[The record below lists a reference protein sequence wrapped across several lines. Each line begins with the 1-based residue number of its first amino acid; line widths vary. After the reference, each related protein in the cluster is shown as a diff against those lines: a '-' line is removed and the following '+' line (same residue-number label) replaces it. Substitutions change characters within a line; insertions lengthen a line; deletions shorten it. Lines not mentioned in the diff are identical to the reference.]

1 MRPTL
6 APTLVPFRTRLGA
19 RLMLVFI
26 GVALA
31 PMLVGVLLSYQRA
44 RASLV
49 ELALSKVEQEAA
61 LTAKDL
67 GTSLEQFS
75 SDLRMLS
82 SAPPLQ
88 GLLLAQDNGGRDP
101 VTGRS
106 SEEWIDWLR
115 QLFATTMQSK
125 QFYQQL
131 RYLDA
136 AGEEIVRIEYRDGT
150 VIVVWAERGGELE
163 AYKFALENR
172 ASAGYFI

>member
-1 MRPTL
+1 MLPKLLPAR
-6 APTLVPFRTRLGA
+6 VPWRTHLGA

-44 RASLV
+44 RASLA

-88 GLLLAQDNGGRDP
+88 GLLLAQDYGGRDP
-101 VTGRS
+101 ATGRS
-106 SEEWIDWLR
+106 YEEWVDWLR
-115 QLFATTMQSK
+115 QLFATTMRSK

-131 RYLDA
+131 RFLDQ
-136 AGEEIVRIEYRDGT
+136 AGQEIVRIEYRDGT
-150 VIVVWAERGGELE
+150 GIV
-163 AYKFALENR
+163 
-172 ASAGYFI
+172 

>member
-1 MRPTL
+1 MRPKL
-6 APTLVPFRTRLGA
+6 LPALMLWRTRMGA
-19 RLMLVFI
+19 RLLLVFI
-26 GVALA
+26 GVALV

-49 ELALSKVEQEAA
+49 DLALSKVEQEAA

-82 SAPPLQ
+82 SAPPVQ

-101 VTGRS
+101 VTGRL

-136 AGEEIVRIEYRDGT
+136 TGEEIARIEYRDGT
-150 VIVVWAERGGELE
+150 VIVVWAEMGGELE
-163 AYKFALENR
+163 SYKFVL
-172 ASAGYFI
+172 